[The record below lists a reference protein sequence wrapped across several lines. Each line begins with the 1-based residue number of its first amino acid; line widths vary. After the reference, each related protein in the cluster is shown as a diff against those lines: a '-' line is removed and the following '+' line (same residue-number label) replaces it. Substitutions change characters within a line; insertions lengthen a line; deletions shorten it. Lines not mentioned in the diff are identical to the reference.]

1 MHLEF
6 IIFTGSCLL
15 VLQYPSSSSQIY
27 ICLLEGA
34 HPTVIQILSLRD
46 AFSETFYVQVNPSSL
61 IQQNDQIKNY
71 TKLFTLTI
79 FFHYLCASV

>member
-34 HPTVIQILSLRD
+34 HPTVIQILSLHD
-46 AFSETFYVQVNPSSL
+46 AFSETFYVQVNPSSF

-79 FFHYLCASV
+79 FYHYLCASI